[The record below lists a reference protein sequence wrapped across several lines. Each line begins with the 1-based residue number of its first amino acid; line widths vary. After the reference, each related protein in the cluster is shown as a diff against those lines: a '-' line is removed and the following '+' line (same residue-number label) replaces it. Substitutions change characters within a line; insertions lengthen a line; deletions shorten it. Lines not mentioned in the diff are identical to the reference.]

1 MFYKNFLNNDRRAT
15 KNCDERDENK
25 ITVEKVVQS
34 QKEKIW

>member
-1 MFYKNFLNNDRRAT
+1 MTGELLKI
-15 KNCDERDENK
+15 CDERDENK

>member
-1 MFYKNFLNNDRRAT
+1 MFLNNDRRAT
-15 KNCDERDENK
+15 NIVMREIQIK